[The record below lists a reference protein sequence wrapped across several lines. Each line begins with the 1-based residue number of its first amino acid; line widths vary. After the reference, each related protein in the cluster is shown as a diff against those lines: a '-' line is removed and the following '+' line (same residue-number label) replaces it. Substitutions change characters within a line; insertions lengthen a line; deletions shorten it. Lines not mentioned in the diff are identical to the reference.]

1 MSTININVKSS
12 NDTRLVIAIE
22 TSKTVL
28 DLKSAIA
35 EQADVPI
42 ERQRLIYSGRV
53 LKDPDTLA
61 DCKLADGNTVH
72 MVRGAQPGGAR
83 STTATNTPT
92 PTSTTPQAAATTT
105 TTTTTATDPTAAAG
119 PNPFASL
126 FGAGGMGGAGAATG
140 GGGDAG
146 AGNPFNMFGGMGGAG
161 GMGGMGGM
169 GAGGAPDANMM
180 NQMMQNPAFTQYM
193 STLLQNPS
201 VLDSIIAS
209 NPQLSAMG
217 PQVRMMLQS
226 PEFRQMLSNPDYLRQ
241 MAAMQQYA
249 QGMGFSGMGGGG
261 APAPNN
267 NEQQQ
272 QQQQQPAF
280 NPFANLGGG
289 GAPGAPGAG
298 MMDPQVQQNLASLF
312 GGMGGAGAGG
322 MPPSSTPADTRS
334 PEERFQVQLQQ
345 LNEMGF
351 WDAAKNIRA
360 LQATGGNVNAAIEM
374 LFSGNL

>member
-12 NDTRLVIAIE
+12 NDKKMVIAIE

-28 DLKSAIA
+28 DLKNAIA
-35 EQADVPI
+35 EQAEVPA

-53 LKDPDTLA
+53 LKDHDTLG

-72 MVRGAQPGGAR
+72 MVKGAQPGGAR
-83 STTATNTPT
+83 STPA
-92 PTSTTPQAAATTT
+92 
-105 TTTTTATDPTAAAG
+105 TTTTATAPTTTPTTTTPTTTNTTTPDLTA
-119 PNPFASL
+119 NPFASL
-126 FGAGGMGGAGAATG
+126 LGGGAP
-140 GGGDAG
+140 GGGDAAAAAGMNPFSMFGSGFG
-146 AGNPFNMFGGMGGAG
+146 AGAMGNSF
-161 GMGGMGGM
+161 
-169 GAGGAPDANMM
+169 GGAPDANMM

-193 STLLQNPS
+193 STILQNPS

-226 PEFRQMLSNPDYLRQ
+226 PEFRQMLSNPEYLRQ

-249 QGMGFSGMGGGG
+249 QGMGFGGNPTNTNNTNNSGD
-261 APAPNN
+261 
-267 NEQQQ
+267 QQQ
-272 QQQQQPAF
+272 QQQQAF

-289 GAPGAPGAG
+289 GNGG
-298 MMDPQVQQNLASLF
+298 MMDPQVQQNLAALF
-312 GGMGGAGAGG
+312 GNGGGMGA
-322 MPPSSTPADTRS
+322 PTTPADTRS